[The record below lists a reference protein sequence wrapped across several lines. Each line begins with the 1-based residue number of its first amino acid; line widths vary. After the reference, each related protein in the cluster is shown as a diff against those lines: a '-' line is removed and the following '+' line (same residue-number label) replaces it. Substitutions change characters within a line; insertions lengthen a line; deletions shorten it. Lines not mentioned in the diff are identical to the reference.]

1 MFLYHL
7 IFIVIRIIQLFQFL
21 MLARA
26 IFSWFPQVQ
35 GSKIGQLLHLA
46 TEPMIRP
53 FRALLDR
60 FQAFRGFMLDI
71 PFMCAFFALIVVE
84 SLLYSLV

>member
-1 MFLYHL
+1 MFSYY
-7 IFIVIRIIQLFQFL
+7 FIYLVTRIIRLFQFL

-26 IFSWFPQVQ
+26 IFSWFPQAQ

-46 TEPMIRP
+46 TEPIILP